1 MASVLNTN
9 YKGMFPFSLSVPSW
23 LYPAGYAENVARVA
37 PFVDGVELL
46 FFEGKASC
54 LPEKGEWDTL
64 LELQKRHEL
73 SYNIHMP
80 SDDNLASEHL
90 EERQRALDAHKR
102 LFDLTAPFSPVTH
115 TIHLERPEGTHPDSW
130 TEVAQESLAGLSEIM
145 DPARITVE
153 TLDYDLLPL
162 ADTLET
168 LGFSVCLDLGHL
180 VHFGLPIEE
189 TIERFAPICRMVHL
203 HGVANGKDHRAL
215 PLMTPVIF
223 DRLLPFLSTYTHTL
237 SLEVF
242 KAAPCFESID
252 YLAEKLL

>member
-9 YKGMFPFSLSVPSW
+9 HKGRFPFSLSVPSW

-46 FFEGKASC
+46 FFEGKVSC
-54 LPEKGEWDTL
+54 LPEKGEWEKL
-64 LELQKRHEL
+64 LSLKERHGL

-90 EERQRALDAHKR
+90 EERQRALESHKR

-115 TIHLERPEGTHPDSW
+115 TIHLECPEGASPAAW
-130 TEVAQESLAGLSEIM
+130 MEAAQESLTALSEII
-145 DPARITVE
+145 DPSSITVE

-203 HGVANGKDHRAL
+203 HGVAEGKDHRAL
-215 PLMTPVIF
+215 PLMDPAIF

-237 SLEVF
+237 CLEVF

>member
-1 MASVLNTN
+1 MTSVLTTN
-9 YKGMFPFSLSVPSW
+9 HKGRFPFSLSVPSW
-23 LYPAGYAENVARVA
+23 LYPAGYAENVSRVA

-54 LPEKGEWDTL
+54 LPAEREWEKL
-64 LELQKRHEL
+64 RELQKRHGL

-90 EERQRALDAHKR
+90 EERQRALNAHKR
-102 LFDLTAPFSPVTH
+102 LFDLAAPLFPVTH
-115 TIHLERPEGTHPDSW
+115 TIHLERPAGAHADSW
-130 TEVAQESLAGLSEIM
+130 AAAAQESLVSLSKIM

-162 ADTLET
+162 ADTIET

-189 TIERFAPICRMVHL
+189 TIERFAPLCRMVHL

-215 PLMTPVIF
+215 PLMDPVIF

-237 SLEVF
+237 SMEVF

-252 YLAEKLL
+252 YLSEKLL